1 MVKQLSMKFPNEQ
14 VKSLLKKYLSKEIKI
29 GCILEILS
37 IKRSRFFELSI
48 FLGFSLN
55 SVGKETSGQDYI

>member
-48 FLGFSLN
+48 FLSFSLN
-55 SVGKETSGQDYI
+55 SVGEETSGQDYI

>member
-1 MVKQLSMKFPNEQ
+1 MAKQLNRKFPNEQ
-14 VKSLLKKYLSKEIKI
+14 VKSLLKMYLSKEIKI
-29 GCILEILS
+29 GYILEILS

-55 SVGKETSGQDYI
+55 SVGKEISGQDYI